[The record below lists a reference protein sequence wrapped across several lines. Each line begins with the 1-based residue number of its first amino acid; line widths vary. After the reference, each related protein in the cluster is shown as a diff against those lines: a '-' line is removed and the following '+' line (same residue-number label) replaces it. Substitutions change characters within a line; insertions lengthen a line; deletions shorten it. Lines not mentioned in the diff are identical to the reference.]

1 MTEKEEELLG
11 WGLNELHDGGSVHAS
26 DLQKVKYGLQNLFD
40 LTLPS
45 FSNMLKCGKNK
56 STRILQNNS
65 KKRLLI

>member
-45 FSNMLKCGKNK
+45 FSNML
-56 STRILQNNS
+56 
-65 KKRLLI
+65 